1 MCGRDVNIEISET
14 YQTGIFFSALRLRI
28 MGILTMLCSLIGCN
42 AQSEGFKSLSVEEY
56 AKAIEDTTI
65 VRLDVRT
72 AEEYADG
79 HIENTLNIDVLKD
92 DFQEK
97 ALITLPKDKT
107 IAVNCRSGKRSKNA
121 AKILVKNG
129 YKVIELDEGYNGWVS
144 KGMPVTKQY
153 SSFQT
158 FLP

>member
-1 MCGRDVNIEISET
+1 
-14 YQTGIFFSALRLRI
+14 
-28 MGILTMLCSLIGCN
+28 MLCSLIGCN

-97 ALITLPKDKT
+97 ALRILPKDKT